1 MYFLLLG
8 KLLLRFDL
16 IMVGQGRTV
25 IVNKFVTWTKLIIIL
40 LEGKCV
46 EEKRERAEKK
56 EKSLSLLFA

>member
-25 IVNKFVTWTKLIIIL
+25 IVNKFVTWTKLIIL